1 MPKLDELQTERSETS
16 NDSEPMQLDD
26 AIELGDAFF
35 DLLSSCR
42 GRRGILTVADIP
54 LELRKGLS
62 SDEQFKVL
70 SWMKKRQNESSMIGR
85 N

>member
-1 MPKLDELQTERSETS
+1 MQKLDERKTS
-16 NDSEPMQLDD
+16 NDSESTQLDD
-26 AIELGDAFF
+26 AIELGNAFF

-70 SWMKKRQNESSMIGR
+70 SWMKKRQNGKR
-85 N
+85 KVA

>member
-1 MPKLDELQTERSETS
+1 MLKLDERNETS
-16 NDSEPMQLDD
+16 NDSDTMQLDD

-62 SDEQFKVL
+62 PDEQFKVL
-70 SWMKKRQNESSMIGR
+70 SWMKKRQNSKR
-85 N
+85 KVA

>member
-1 MPKLDELQTERSETS
+1 MQKLDERKTS

-26 AIELGDAFF
+26 AIELGNTVF

-70 SWMKKRQNESSMIGR
+70 SWMKKRQNGKR
-85 N
+85 KVA

>member
-1 MPKLDELQTERSETS
+1 MQKLDERKTS

-62 SDEQFKVL
+62 PDEQFKVL
-70 SWMKKRQNESSMIGR
+70 SWMKNRQNGKR
-85 N
+85 KVA

>member
-1 MPKLDELQTERSETS
+1 MQKLDERKTS

-26 AIELGDAFF
+26 AIELGNAFF

-70 SWMKKRQNESSMIGR
+70 SWMKKRQNGKR
-85 N
+85 KVA

>member
-1 MPKLDELQTERSETS
+1 MQKLDERKTS

-26 AIELGDAFF
+26 AIELGNAVF
-35 DLLSSCR
+35 DLMSSCR
-42 GRRGILTVADIP
+42 GRQGILTVADIP

-70 SWMKKRQNESSMIGR
+70 SWMKKRQNGKR
-85 N
+85 KVA

>member
-1 MPKLDELQTERSETS
+1 MLKLDERETS

-42 GRRGILTVADIP
+42 GRRGILD
-54 LELRKGLS
+54 RKS
-62 SDEQFKVL
+62 VV
-70 SWMKKRQNESSMIGR
+70 
-85 N
+85 